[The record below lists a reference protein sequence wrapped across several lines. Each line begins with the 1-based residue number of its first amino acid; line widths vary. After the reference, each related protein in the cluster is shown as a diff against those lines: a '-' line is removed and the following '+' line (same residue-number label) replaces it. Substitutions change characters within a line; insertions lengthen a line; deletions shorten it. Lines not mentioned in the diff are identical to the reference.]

1 MQKLPVKEQPHR
13 QARWLPPLKRVMMQR
28 IPAKA
33 KLRQRLLSTAAYL
46 LVAGAVIYSIVKL
59 LGGEEHLAYAN
70 YFFLLL
76 AVCAYLSSM
85 FFWAVAWAYHGKI
98 PVREASLL
106 TFCSVAGTFTPL
118 GLGSDALRGYFS
130 KRRDRDLS
138 RLVASSVATKF
149 HKIIV
154 TSALGLLYLLLSW
167 KFLDGEIAAP
177 AFAGVILSLLSV
189 LAIWVAAKYF
199 GSFSR
204 HVPKKFVPSFV
215 SYGSDHIRQAL
226 STVALPSLSALV
238 ISAFFEFAALYLSFL
253 AFGADPGFL
262 VVAGTYVVLFFA
274 SKVPFLHGFG
284 LLQLVGVLL
293 LRGLF
298 PVSLLVAVLFSFD
311 IARLWVP
318 TLLSLVFVFHQLRK

>member
-1 MQKLPVKEQPHR
+1 MVQKIPVKE
-13 QARWLPPLKRVMMQR
+13 
-28 IPAKA
+28 
-33 KLRQRLLSTAAYL
+33 KLRQSLLSSAAYL
-46 LVAGAVIYSIVKL
+46 LVAGAVIYSVVKI
-59 LGGEEHLAYAN
+59 LGGEAHLASAN

-85 FFWAVAWAYHGKI
+85 FFWAVAWAYQSKI
-98 PVREASLL
+98 SIKEASLL
-106 TFCSVAGTFTPL
+106 TFSSIAGTFTPL

-130 KRRDRDLS
+130 KRKDRELS
-138 RLVASSVATKF
+138 KLVASSVATKF

-154 TSALGLLYLLLSW
+154 TSVLGLLYLLLAW
-167 KFLDGEIAAP
+167 KFLNGEITTP
-177 AFAGVILSLLSV
+177 AFVGVILSLLSV
-189 LAIWVAAKYF
+189 LAIWIAARYF

-204 HVPKKFVPSFV
+204 YVPKKFVPSFV
-215 SYGSDHIRQAL
+215 SYGSEHFRQAL
-226 STVALPSLSALV
+226 SNVVLPSLSALV
-238 ISAFFEFAALYLSFL
+238 ISTFFEFTSLYLSFL

-284 LLQLVGVLL
+284 LVELVGVLL

-298 PVSLLVAVLFSFD
+298 PVPLLVAVLFSFD

-318 TLLSLVFVFHQLRK
+318 TLLSLVFVFYQLRK